1 MRLGGCYIRDAIQW
15 IRFCGC
21 KFILTLQA
29 KSDSMR
35 ANSATLRRTMGEED
49 NQNNGMDQLLLDA
62 LTTRMITLMDQRLE
76 NFRAEEF
83 NRETS
88 FYRFSTQ
95 PEHAANW
102 FHTKKSNG
110 LGDMPVTSQTIYTTS
125 ELVLI
130 KESNSLLKEC
140 ATQTHVWKPGDYSL
154 HLRAVGEF
162 LPCTS
167 SHMIKMNPLFVNLP
181 YMDAFT
187 LGVIEDQRLFPL
199 LFRHD
204 LETIQT
210 SKAIPRMHFFLPKL
224 TRYKERRKLPY
235 MDRFCT
241 NLVQR
246 LDTSVG
252 LCLCVD
258 SHRLRLLNTF
268 IFFLRYLILNLVDMA
283 TEEEADEYN
292 ISEVDWG
299 EEPGYSWEDQNYGD
313 GSEEEADE
321 YNISE
326 VDWGEEP
333 GYSWEDQN
341 YGDGSEEDDQC
352 RESRAEDGYE
362 EGPCRGELDSKPQ
375 DHYKNHTI
383 NKSYSKPWLK
393 FTDKFYDYR
402 NENYSRWEEDMENYF
417 WEYKVPEHKKLS
429 IALDTLVGEAYQW
442 WLQEEE
448 CRIYFK
454 EPTPHWEYVK
464 ELMYEH
470 FEMRRLPPRTCPK
483 RFVKLKPR
491 QLHER
496 EVTLTSHYNSY
507 DQFRLYKF
515 SGKGEDPRNYL
526 QWEEDME
533 RYFKCNSIPKGEYLS
548 YGLGQLTDKAQRY
561 WKREEKYREQF
572 QEPPIRTWEQFK
584 GVMRD
589 RFAPYIPTQH
599 AQKVSTKRVVQPQV
613 LQPANQ
619 RQSSKPF
626 DDLINLIKAGSNSV
640 SSNSMTVLT
649 HLSSAQKVKNI
660 SGTNMEIKEQ
670 EPNLAAQ
677 ASSTLENSQVPTNDK
692 VISELN
698 VTYRNYQNTGMM
710 HLYSVQNVY
719 KGLGNEETRPEAQQQ
734 ENNEQSILETS
745 TPADHALEVAN
756 TEAESMQDNQVSE
769 ALNFTQYYFFESST
783 SSMKHLLL
791 PISDDS
797 DIGTMEKHPEPNSQP
812 YTQAVVNG
820 ETNCEIGD
828 FEKETTI
835 LPREIID
842 RPWKGGIA
850 SLLIKEEPPEFNRE
864 TIFYRFST
872 QPEHAAN
879 WFHTKKSNGLGD
891 MPVTSQTI
899 YTTSELVLIKE
910 SNSLLKEC
918 ATQTHVWK
926 PGDYSLYLRAVG
938 EFLPCT
944 SSHMI
949 KMNPLFVNLPYMD
962 AFTLGVIKDQRL
974 FPLLFRHDLET
985 IQTSKEIPRMHFFLP
1000 KLTRYKERRKLPYMD
1015 RFCTNLVQRL
1025 VSVFV
1030 WIHIGAGF
1038 WSYQRDISATL
1049 CGDNRPIQ
1057 A

>member
-1 MRLGGCYIRDAIQW
+1 
-15 IRFCGC
+15 
-21 KFILTLQA
+21 
-29 KSDSMR
+29 
-35 ANSATLRRTMGEED
+35 
-49 NQNNGMDQLLLDA
+49 
-62 LTTRMITLMDQRLE
+62 
-76 NFRAEEF
+76 
-83 NRETS
+83 
-88 FYRFSTQ
+88 
-95 PEHAANW
+95 
-102 FHTKKSNG
+102 
-110 LGDMPVTSQTIYTTS
+110 MPVTSQTIYTAS

-210 SKAIPRMHFFLPKL
+210 SKEIPRMHLFLPKL
-224 TRYKERRKLPY
+224 TRYKERIQLPY

-241 NLVQR
+241 NEVQR
-246 LDTSVG
+246 L
-252 LCLCVD
+252 
-258 SHRLRLLNTF
+258 
-268 IFFLRYLILNLVDMA
+268 

-393 FTDKFYDYR
+393 FTDKFYDYSPTVFTKTLVSFSG

-561 WKREEKYREQF
+561 WKREEKYWEQF

-619 RQSSKPF
+619 RQSSKPVHTPHVKHNQGEYSKSLKPPEVICYRRQGQGHLAKDCPTKRAVKMALHEARETNLEISDSFTRIDKKF

-698 VTYRNYQNTGMM
+698 VTNRNYQNTGMM

-756 TEAESMQDNQVSE
+756 TEAESMQDNQVQWRSIQNQTHN
-769 ALNFTQYYFFESST
+769 LTPKQWS
-783 SSMKHLLL
+783 
-791 PISDDS
+791 
-797 DIGTMEKHPEPNSQP
+797 MEKP
-812 YTQAVVNG
+812 
-820 ETNCEIGD
+820 
-828 FEKETTI
+828 I
-835 LPREIID
+835 L
-842 RPWKGGIA
+842 K
-850 SLLIKEEPPEFNRE
+850 
-864 TIFYRFST
+864 
-872 QPEHAAN
+872 
-879 WFHTKKSNGLGD
+879 
-891 MPVTSQTI
+891 
-899 YTTSELVLIKE
+899 
-910 SNSLLKEC
+910 
-918 ATQTHVWK
+918 
-926 PGDYSLYLRAVG
+926 
-938 EFLPCT
+938 
-944 SSHMI
+944 
-949 KMNPLFVNLPYMD
+949 
-962 AFTLGVIKDQRL
+962 
-974 FPLLFRHDLET
+974 
-985 IQTSKEIPRMHFFLP
+985 
-1000 KLTRYKERRKLPYMD
+1000 
-1015 RFCTNLVQRL
+1015 
-1025 VSVFV
+1025 
-1030 WIHIGAGF
+1030 
-1038 WSYQRDISATL
+1038 
-1049 CGDNRPIQ
+1049 
-1057 A
+1057 

>member
-1 MRLGGCYIRDAIQW
+1 
-15 IRFCGC
+15 
-21 KFILTLQA
+21 
-29 KSDSMR
+29 
-35 ANSATLRRTMGEED
+35 
-49 NQNNGMDQLLLDA
+49 
-62 LTTRMITLMDQRLE
+62 
-76 NFRAEEF
+76 
-83 NRETS
+83 
-88 FYRFSTQ
+88 
-95 PEHAANW
+95 
-102 FHTKKSNG
+102 
-110 LGDMPVTSQTIYTTS
+110 
-125 ELVLI
+125 
-130 KESNSLLKEC
+130 
-140 ATQTHVWKPGDYSL
+140 
-154 HLRAVGEF
+154 
-162 LPCTS
+162 
-167 SHMIKMNPLFVNLP
+167 
-181 YMDAFT
+181 
-187 LGVIEDQRLFPL
+187 
-199 LFRHD
+199 
-204 LETIQT
+204 
-210 SKAIPRMHFFLPKL
+210 
-224 TRYKERRKLPY
+224 
-235 MDRFCT
+235 
-241 NLVQR
+241 
-246 LDTSVG
+246 
-252 LCLCVD
+252 
-258 SHRLRLLNTF
+258 
-268 IFFLRYLILNLVDMA
+268 MA

-299 EEPGYSWEDQNYGD
+299 EEPGYSWEDQNC
-313 GSEEEADE
+313 
-321 YNISE
+321 
-326 VDWGEEP
+326 
-333 GYSWEDQN
+333 
-341 YGDGSEEDDQC
+341 GDGSEEDYQC
-352 RESRAEDGYE
+352 RESSAEDGYE
-362 EGPCRGELDSKPQ
+362 EEPCRGELDSKPQ
-375 DHYKNHTI
+375 DRYKNHTI

-393 FTDKFYDYR
+393 FTDKFYDYSPTVFTKTLVSCSGK
-402 NENYSRWEEDMENYF
+402 ENYSRWEEDMENYF

-470 FEMRRLPPRTCPK
+470 VEMRRLPPRTCPK

-548 YGLGQLTDKAQRY
+548 YGLGQLTEKAQRY

-572 QEPPIRTWEQFK
+572 QEPPIRTWEQFI

-589 RFAPYIPTQH
+589 IFATYIPTQH

-619 RQSSKPF
+619 RQSSKPVHTPHVKHNQGEYSKFLKPPEVICYRCQGQGHLAKDCPTKRAVKMALREARETNLEVSDSFTRIDKKF

-698 VTYRNYQNTGMM
+698 VINLNYQNTGMM

-719 KGLGNEETRPEAQQQ
+719 EGRGNEETRPEAQQQ

-769 ALNFTQYYFFESST
+769 ALNITQYYFFESST

-797 DIGTMEKHPEPNSQP
+797 GIGTMEKHPEPNSQP

-820 ETNCEIGD
+820 ETKCEIGD
-828 FEKETTI
+828 FKKETTF
-835 LPREIID
+835 LPRESID
-842 RPWKGGIA
+842 LPWKGVIA
-850 SLLIKEEPPEFNRE
+850 SLLIKEEPPYGQC
-864 TIFYRFST
+864 I
-872 QPEHAAN
+872 
-879 WFHTKKSNGLGD
+879 TKLS
-891 MPVTSQTI
+891 I
-899 YTTSELVLIKE
+899 YQGKLVLRTKPFEEGGNDEDLKSVAGPPTHEINHTSYIGAS
-910 SNSLLKEC
+910 SNIGSLKEGYPDPNESKLIHFQKFII
-918 ATQTHVWK
+918 TKH
-926 PGDYSLYLRAVG
+926 SLIL
-938 EFLPCT
+938 
-944 SSHMI
+944 
-949 KMNPLFVNLPYMD
+949 K
-962 AFTLGVIKDQRL
+962 
-974 FPLLFRHDLET
+974 
-985 IQTSKEIPRMHFFLP
+985 SK
-1000 KLTRYKERRKLPYMD
+1000 TRYP
-1015 RFCTNLVQRL
+1015 
-1025 VSVFV
+1025 
-1030 WIHIGAGF
+1030 
-1038 WSYQRDISATL
+1038 
-1049 CGDNRPIQ
+1049 
-1057 A
+1057 

>member
-1 MRLGGCYIRDAIQW
+1 
-15 IRFCGC
+15 
-21 KFILTLQA
+21 
-29 KSDSMR
+29 
-35 ANSATLRRTMGEED
+35 
-49 NQNNGMDQLLLDA
+49 
-62 LTTRMITLMDQRLE
+62 
-76 NFRAEEF
+76 
-83 NRETS
+83 
-88 FYRFSTQ
+88 
-95 PEHAANW
+95 
-102 FHTKKSNG
+102 
-110 LGDMPVTSQTIYTTS
+110 
-125 ELVLI
+125 
-130 KESNSLLKEC
+130 
-140 ATQTHVWKPGDYSL
+140 
-154 HLRAVGEF
+154 
-162 LPCTS
+162 
-167 SHMIKMNPLFVNLP
+167 
-181 YMDAFT
+181 
-187 LGVIEDQRLFPL
+187 
-199 LFRHD
+199 
-204 LETIQT
+204 
-210 SKAIPRMHFFLPKL
+210 
-224 TRYKERRKLPY
+224 
-235 MDRFCT
+235 
-241 NLVQR
+241 
-246 LDTSVG
+246 
-252 LCLCVD
+252 
-258 SHRLRLLNTF
+258 
-268 IFFLRYLILNLVDMA
+268 MA

-292 ISEVDWG
+292 INEVDWG

-326 VDWGEEP
+326 VDLGEEP

-393 FTDKFYDYR
+393 FTDKFYDYSPTVFTKTLVSFSGK
-402 NENYSRWEEDMENYF
+402 ENYSRWEEDMENYF

-548 YGLGQLTDKAQRY
+548 YGLGQLTEKAQRY

-584 GVMRD
+584 GIMRD

-619 RQSSKPF
+619 RQSSKPVHTPHVKHNQGEYSKSLKPPEVICYRCQGQGHLAKDCPTKRAVKMALREARETNLEVSDSFTRIDKKF

-649 HLSSAQKVKNI
+649 HLSSAQKVESI
-660 SGTNMEIKEQ
+660 SGTNIEIKEQ
-670 EPNLAAQ
+670 EPNPAAQ
-677 ASSTLENSQVPTNDK
+677 SSPTLDK
-692 VISELN
+692 N
-698 VTYRNYQNTGMM
+698 VD
-710 HLYSVQNVY
+710 
-719 KGLGNEETRPEAQQQ
+719 KGLGNEETRTEAKQQQ
-734 ENNEQSILETS
+734 NNEQSTLETS
-745 TPADHALEVAN
+745 TPADHALEVVN
-756 TEAESMQDNQVSE
+756 TKAESMQDNQVSE
-769 ALNFTQYYFFESST
+769 ALNLTQYYFFESST

-820 ETNCEIGD
+820 ETNSRPPTHEINHTSYIGASSD
-828 FEKETTI
+828 IGALKEGY
-835 LPREIID
+835 LCNH
-842 RPWKGGIA
+842 K
-850 SLLIKEEPPEFNRE
+850 EFNRE
-864 TIFYRFST
+864 TSFYRFST

-926 PGDYSLYLRAVG
+926 PGDYSLHLRAVG

-962 AFTLGVIKDQRL
+962 AFTLGVIEDQRL

-985 IQTSKEIPRMHFFLP
+985 IQTSKEIPRMHLFLP
-1000 KLTRYKERRKLPYMD
+1000 KLTRYKERIQLPYMD
-1015 RFCTNLVQRL
+1015 RFCTN
-1025 VSVFV
+1025 
-1030 WIHIGAGF
+1030 
-1038 WSYQRDISATL
+1038 
-1049 CGDNRPIQ
+1049 
-1057 A
+1057 

>member
-1 MRLGGCYIRDAIQW
+1 MEMALKKKLMSTIFLKLIWVKNRDTHGKIKTMEMALKKTTSVESQGLKMDMRKDHVVGSLIPSH
-15 IRFCGC
+15 
-21 KFILTLQA
+21 KT
-29 KSDSMR
+29 
-35 ANSATLRRTMGEED
+35 
-49 NQNNGMDQLLLDA
+49 
-62 LTTRMITLMDQRLE
+62 TTRTIPST
-76 NFRAEEF
+76 RA
-83 NRETS
+83 
-88 FYRFSTQ
+88 
-95 PEHAANW
+95 
-102 FHTKKSNG
+102 
-110 LGDMPVTSQTIYTTS
+110 
-125 ELVLI
+125 
-130 KESNSLLKEC
+130 
-140 ATQTHVWKPGDYSL
+140 
-154 HLRAVGEF
+154 
-162 LPCTS
+162 
-167 SHMIKMNPLFVNLP
+167 
-181 YMDAFT
+181 
-187 LGVIEDQRLFPL
+187 
-199 LFRHD
+199 
-204 LETIQT
+204 
-210 SKAIPRMHFFLPKL
+210 
-224 TRYKERRKLPY
+224 
-235 MDRFCT
+235 
-241 NLVQR
+241 
-246 LDTSVG
+246 
-252 LCLCVD
+252 
-258 SHRLRLLNTF
+258 
-268 IFFLRYLILNLVDMA
+268 ILNL
-283 TEEEADEYN
+283 
-292 ISEVDWG
+292 G
-299 EEPGYSWEDQNYGD
+299 
-313 GSEEEADE
+313 
-321 YNISE
+321 
-326 VDWGEEP
+326 
-333 GYSWEDQN
+333 
-341 YGDGSEEDDQC
+341 
-352 RESRAEDGYE
+352 
-362 EGPCRGELDSKPQ
+362 K
-375 DHYKNHTI
+375 
-383 NKSYSKPWLK
+383 
-393 FTDKFYDYR
+393 
-402 NENYSRWEEDMENYF
+402 ENYSRWEEDMENYF

-548 YGLGQLTDKAQRY
+548 YGLGQLTEKAQRY

-584 GVMRD
+584 GIMRD

-619 RQSSKPF
+619 RQSSKPVHTPHVKHNQGEYSKSLKPPEVICYRCQGQGHLAKDCPTKRAVKMALREARETNLEVSDSFTRIDKKF

-649 HLSSAQKVKNI
+649 HLSSAQKVESI
-660 SGTNMEIKEQ
+660 SGTNIEIKEQ
-670 EPNLAAQ
+670 EPNPAAQ
-677 ASSTLENSQVPTNDK
+677 SSPTLDK
-692 VISELN
+692 N
-698 VTYRNYQNTGMM
+698 VD
-710 HLYSVQNVY
+710 
-719 KGLGNEETRPEAQQQ
+719 KGLGNEETRTEAKQQQ
-734 ENNEQSILETS
+734 NNEQSTLETS
-745 TPADHALEVAN
+745 TPADHALEVVN
-756 TEAESMQDNQVSE
+756 TKAESMQDNQVSE
-769 ALNFTQYYFFESST
+769 ALNLTQYYFFESST

-842 RPWKGGIA
+842 RPWKGGLA
-850 SLLIKEEPPEFNRE
+850 SLLIKEEPPVGQCITKPCIYQGKTLASQIRMKPNLLYLGAGKLVLRTKPFEEGGNDEDLKSVARPPTHEINHTSYIGASSDIGALKEGYLCNHKEFNRE
-864 TIFYRFST
+864 TSFYRFST

-926 PGDYSLYLRAVG
+926 PGDYSLHLRAVG

-962 AFTLGVIKDQRL
+962 AFTLGVIEDQRL

-985 IQTSKEIPRMHFFLP
+985 IQTSKEIPRMHLFLP
-1000 KLTRYKERRKLPYMD
+1000 KLTRYKERIQLPYMD
-1015 RFCTNLVQRL
+1015 RFCTN
-1025 VSVFV
+1025 
-1030 WIHIGAGF
+1030 
-1038 WSYQRDISATL
+1038 
-1049 CGDNRPIQ
+1049 
-1057 A
+1057 